1 MELEAVNYLKFVLA
15 LVFVLGLIGGFAILA
30 KRAGLGN
37 RGPIV
42 RGKSKRLSI
51 VESMSLDPKRR
62 VVLIRRDN
70 AEHLVLLGTQNEQI
84 IETGLAVKDVL
95 EEARPSK
102 PSFLKTS
109 DPVSYTHLTLPTKA

>member
-1 MELEAVNYLKFVLA
+1 MEIDAVNYLKFILA

-51 VESMSLDPKRR
+51 IESMSLDPKRR

-70 AEHLVLLGTQNEQI
+70 AEHLVLLGVQNEQI
-84 IETGLAVKDVL
+84 IETGLAVKGAP
-95 EEARPSK
+95 EELTPTK
-102 PSFLKTS
+102 PSFIKAL
-109 DPVSYTHLTLPTKA
+109 DLPNRAAG

>member
-1 MELEAVNYLKFVLA
+1 MELETVSYLKFVFA
-15 LVFVLGLIGGFAILA
+15 LLFVLGLIGGFAIIA

-51 VESMSLDPKRR
+51 VETMSLDPKRR

-70 AEHLVLLGTQNEQI
+70 AEFLVLLGTNGEQI
-84 IETGLAVKDVL
+84 IESGLETEIVEAPAKDTRPAFIRAL
-95 EEARPSK
+95 EQSK
-102 PSFLKTS
+102 Q
-109 DPVSYTHLTLPTKA
+109 AAG

>member
-62 VVLIRRDN
+62 VVLIRRDD
-70 AEHLVLLGTQNEQI
+70 AEHLVLLGTQNEQV
-84 IETGLAVKDVL
+84 IETGLAATDAH
-95 EEARPSK
+95 EEGHFTK
-102 PSFLKTS
+102 PSFLKAL
-109 DPVSYTHLTLPTKA
+109 DLPNRAVG

>member
-1 MELEAVNYLKFVLA
+1 MEIEAVNYIKFVLA

-62 VVLIRRDN
+62 VVLIRRDD
-70 AEHLVLLGTQNEQI
+70 AEHLVLLGVQNEQI
-84 IETGLAVKDVL
+84 IETGLAVTGVL
-95 EEARPSK
+95 EEVATIK
-102 PSFLKTS
+102 PSYFNEL
-109 DPVSYTHLTLPTKA
+109 DLPNRAAG

>member
-1 MELEAVNYLKFVLA
+1 MEMEAVNYLKFVLA

-42 RGKSKRLSI
+42 RGKSKRLAI
-51 VESMSLDPKRR
+51 IESMSLDPKRR

-70 AEHLVLLGTQNEQI
+70 AEHLVLLGIQNEQI
-84 IETGLAVKDVL
+84 IETGLDVADEFEAVPSNKSSVL
-95 EEARPSK
+95 K
-102 PSFLKTS
+102 PL
-109 DPVSYTHLTLPTKA
+109 DLPNRAAG

>member
-1 MELEAVNYLKFVLA
+1 MEIDAVNYLKFILA

-51 VESMSLDPKRR
+51 IESMSLDPKRR
-62 VVLIRRDN
+62 VVLIRRDD
-70 AEHLVLLGTQNEQI
+70 AEHLVLLGVQNEQI
-84 IETGLAVKDVL
+84 IETGLPVAGAL
-95 EEARPSK
+95 EEVASIK
-102 PSFLKTS
+102 PSFINAL
-109 DPVSYTHLTLPTKA
+109 DLPNRAAG

>member
-51 VESMSLDPKRR
+51 IESMSLDPKRR

-70 AEHLVLLGTQNEQI
+70 SEHLVLLGIQNEQI
-84 IETGLAVKDVL
+84 IETGLAVTGAL
-95 EEARPSK
+95 EGEPPTK
-102 PSFLKTS
+102 PSFARVLDLRNRAKG
-109 DPVSYTHLTLPTKA
+109 

>member
-1 MELEAVNYLKFVLA
+1 MEIEAVNYIKFVLA

-51 VESMSLDPKRR
+51 IESMSLDPKRR
-62 VVLIRRDN
+62 VVLIRRDD
-70 AEHLVLLGTQNEQI
+70 AEHLVLLGVQNEQI
-84 IETGLAVKDVL
+84 IETGLAVTGALK
-95 EEARPSK
+95 EGPSAK
-102 PSFLKTS
+102 PSFVRALN
-109 DPVSYTHLTLPTKA
+109 LPNRTAG

>member
-42 RGKSKRLSI
+42 RGKLKRLSI

-62 VVLIRRDN
+62 VVLIRRDD

-84 IETGLAVKDVL
+84 IETGLAVAGAL
-95 EEARPSK
+95 EEVPHSK
-102 PSFLKTS
+102 PSFLKAL
-109 DPVSYTHLTLPTKA
+109 DLPNRAAG

>member
-1 MELEAVNYLKFVLA
+1 MEIEAVNYIKFVLA

-51 VESMSLDPKRR
+51 IESMSLDPKRR
-62 VVLIRRDN
+62 VVLIRRDD
-70 AEHLVLLGTQNEQI
+70 AEHLVLLGVQNEQI
-84 IETGLAVKDVL
+84 IETGLAVTGAV
-95 EEARPSK
+95 EEIASTK
-102 PSFLKTS
+102 PSFINQL
-109 DPVSYTHLTLPTKA
+109 DLPNRAAG

>member
-62 VVLIRRDN
+62 VVLIRRDD

-84 IETGLAVKDVL
+84 IETGLAVKDEL

-102 PSFLKTS
+102 PSFLKAL
-109 DPVSYTHLTLPTKA
+109 DLPNRALG